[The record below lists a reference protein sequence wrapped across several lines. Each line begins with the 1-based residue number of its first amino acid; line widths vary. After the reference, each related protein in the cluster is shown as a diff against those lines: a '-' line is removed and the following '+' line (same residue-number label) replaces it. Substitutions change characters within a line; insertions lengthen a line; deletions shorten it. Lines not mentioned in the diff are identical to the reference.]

1 MSKLRF
7 SRRKQRGGADNDI
20 AEWLRRLVDDERR
33 YYEGDMYKTTEFP
46 LVEIPSGTLFDDE
59 TSLREHGRHLN
70 FICKR
75 PEAWRDFVIAVKEL
89 ANAGQSSIVRL
100 NYIVGMENKLRSLLG
115 ITTAIT
121 PENLQS
127 NTVYP
132 LYIWGLM
139 GSTNGRGR
147 DEHLKPIV
155 GQKY

>member
-20 AEWLRRLVDDERR
+20 VGWLRRLVEDDRG
-33 YYEGDMYKTTEFP
+33 YYEGDMYRTTEFP
-46 LVEIPSGTLFDDE
+46 RVEIPSGTLFDDE

-75 PEAWRDFVIAVKEL
+75 PNAWRDFDRAVQEL
-89 ANAGQSSIVRL
+89 ANAGQSSTVRINYIVRL
-100 NYIVGMENKLRSLLG
+100 ENKLRSLVG

-121 PENLQS
+121 PEDLQS

-139 GSTNGRGR
+139 GSTHGR
-147 DEHLKPIV
+147 DERLKPIV
-155 GQKY
+155 G

>member
-20 AEWLRRLVDDERR
+20 TGWLRLLVNDERR
-33 YYEGDMYKTTEFP
+33 YYEGDTYRTTEFP
-46 LVEIPSGTLFDDE
+46 LVEIPSGTLFDDG

-70 FICKR
+70 FICNQPK
-75 PEAWRDFVIAVKEL
+75 AWRGFVREVQEL
-89 ANAGQSSIVRL
+89 ANAGQSSTVRL
-100 NYIVGMENKLRSLLG
+100 NYIVGMENKLRRLLG
-115 ITTAIT
+115 KPSIT

-139 GSTNGRGR
+139 GSTRSR

-155 GQKY
+155 AKIQRSA

>member
-7 SRRKQRGGADNDI
+7 SRRKQRGGANNDI
-20 AEWLRRLVDDERR
+20 RGWLNRLVNDERR
-33 YYEGDMYKTTEFP
+33 YYEGNTYRTTEFP

-75 PEAWRDFVIAVKEL
+75 PNAWKAFVRVVKEL
-89 ANAGQSSIVRL
+89 ANAGQSSTVRL
-100 NYIVGMENKLRSLLG
+100 NYIVGLENKLRSLLG

-121 PENLQS
+121 PEDLQS

-139 GSTNGRGR
+139 GSTHSR
-147 DEHLKPIV
+147 DERLKPIV
-155 GQKY
+155 AERH

>member
-1 MSKLRF
+1 M
-7 SRRKQRGGADNDI
+7 
-20 AEWLRRLVDDERR
+20 
-33 YYEGDMYKTTEFP
+33 TTEFP
-46 LVEIPSGTLFDDE
+46 RVEIRSVTLFDDE
-59 TSLREHGRHLN
+59 TSLQEHGRHLN

-75 PEAWRDFVIAVKEL
+75 PKAWRDFVIAVKEL

-100 NYIVGMENKLRSLLG
+100 NYIVGLENKLRSLLG

-139 GSTNGRGR
+139 GSTHGR
-147 DEHLKPIV
+147 DERLKPIV
-155 GQKY
+155 G